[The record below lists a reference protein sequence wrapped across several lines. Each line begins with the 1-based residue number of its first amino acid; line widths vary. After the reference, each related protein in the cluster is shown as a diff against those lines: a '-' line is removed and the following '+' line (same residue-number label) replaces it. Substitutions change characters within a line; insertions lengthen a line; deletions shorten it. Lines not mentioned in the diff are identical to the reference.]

1 MTSSAGIDYTAVDGI
16 AAVTINRP
24 ERRNAIDTAAM
35 LELAKAIRRAD
46 ADDDVR
52 VVVVTGAGADFCA
65 GGDLAPGARTFDA
78 LDQGRATS
86 IDDHRET
93 GGYIAEALWDCR
105 KISIAAING
114 PAVGIGL
121 TLTLPMDIRLAS
133 NTARLGAVF
142 VRRGIV
148 PDACAAWF
156 LPRLVG
162 MSRAIEWACSGR
174 LFSATEAREAGLVRS
189 IHEPD
194 ELLPAA
200 YELARDIAE
209 HTSPVA
215 VALTRQMLLRTSSAP
230 TPGEAHRVGSWA
242 LYEMG
247 RSPDAAEGVS
257 AFLEKRAAKFEMR
270 VSTDMPSFYPW
281 WGDTPFS

>member
-1 MTSSAGIDYTAVDGI
+1 MAASAIDYKVVDGI
-16 AAVTINRP
+16 ATVTINRP

-35 LELAKAIRRAD
+35 LELAEAIRRAD

-52 VVVVTGAGADFCA
+52 VVVVTGAGDNFCA
-65 GGDLAPGARTFDA
+65 GGDLAAGTRTFDA
-78 LDQGRATS
+78 VDQGRATS
-86 IDDHRET
+86 IEDHRET

-114 PAVGIGL
+114 PAVGIGF

-133 NTARLGAVF
+133 TSARLGAVF

-162 MSRAIEWACSGR
+162 LSRAIEWACSGR
-174 LFSATEAREAGLVRS
+174 LFPAEEALSAGLVRS
-189 IHEPD
+189 LHEPG

-200 YELARDIAE
+200 YALARDIAE
-209 HTSPVA
+209 NTSPVA
-215 VALTRQMLLRTSSAP
+215 VALTRQMLLRTSGAA
-230 TPGEAHRVGSWA
+230 TPGEAHRIGSWA

-257 AFLEKRAAKFEMR
+257 AFLEKRPAKFGMR
-270 VSTDMPSFYPW
+270 VSRDMPSFYPW
-281 WGDTPFS
+281 WEESGFS